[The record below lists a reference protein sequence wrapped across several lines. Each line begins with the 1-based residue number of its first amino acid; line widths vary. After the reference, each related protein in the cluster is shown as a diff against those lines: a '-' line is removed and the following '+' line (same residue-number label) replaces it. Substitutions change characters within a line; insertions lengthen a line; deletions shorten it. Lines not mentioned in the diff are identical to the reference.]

1 MSEDKSV
8 FGHITDWF
16 RELKF
21 FGLAGLLIGLG
32 FILVFVEGFLYSNN
46 PSVLVYILVLIG
58 SLMILAGVYI
68 KVSEV
73 RNEKGRV

>member
-1 MSEDKSV
+1 MSEEKSV

-16 RELKF
+16 KELKF

-32 FILVFVEGFLYSNN
+32 FILLFIEGLLYSNN
-46 PSVLVYILVLIG
+46 PSLLVYILVLIG

-68 KVSEV
+68 KVLEV
-73 RNEKGRV
+73 KERKK

>member
-1 MSEDKSV
+1 MSEEKSV

-32 FILVFVEGFLYSNN
+32 FILVFIEGLLYSNN
-46 PSVLVYILVLIG
+46 PSLLVYLLVLIG

-68 KVSEV
+68 KILEV
-73 RNEKGRV
+73 KERKT

>member
-1 MSEDKSV
+1 VSEEKSV

-32 FILVFVEGFLYSNN
+32 FILIFVEGLLYSNN
-46 PSVLVYILVLIG
+46 PSVLVCILVLIG

-68 KVSEV
+68 KVLEV
-73 RNEKGRV
+73 KERKR

>member
-1 MSEDKSV
+1 VSEEKSV

-32 FILVFVEGFLYSNN
+32 FILIFVEGLLYSNN

-58 SLMILAGVYI
+58 SLMILAGAYI
-68 KVSEV
+68 KVLEV
-73 RNEKGRV
+73 KERKR

>member
-1 MSEDKSV
+1 VSEEKSV

-32 FILVFVEGFLYSNN
+32 FILVFIEGLLYSNN
-46 PSVLVYILVLIG
+46 PSLLVYLLVLIG

-68 KVSEV
+68 KILEV
-73 RNEKGRV
+73 KERKT

>member
-1 MSEDKSV
+1 MSEEKSV

-32 FILVFVEGFLYSNN
+32 FILVFVEGLLYSNN
-46 PSVLVYILVLIG
+46 PTLLVYILVLIG

-68 KVSEV
+68 KVLEAKE
-73 RNEKGRV
+73 RER

>member
-1 MSEDKSV
+1 VSEEKSV

-32 FILVFVEGFLYSNN
+32 FILVFIEGLLYSNN
-46 PSVLVYILVLIG
+46 PSLLVYILILIG
-58 SLMILAGVYI
+58 SLMILAGIYI
-68 KVSEV
+68 KVLEV
-73 RNEKGRV
+73 KEREK